1 MDADP
6 EGDLIAINILI
17 EPDAATREL
26 ARVMNARL
34 RQAMPEGFALD
45 ATHMPHVTVL
55 QRYVRS
61 AELEQVLG
69 AIEAIVADPDLTS
82 LRLRATRIAYAEWDP
97 QGIGISSLMLGRDS
111 RLLEAQA
118 GLIVAVA
125 PFAAAGGTATAFA
138 TDRDDPSINAATQRY
153 VERFVPDHSGSRYE
167 PHLSLGM
174 GRLGALDALAA
185 EPFEP
190 CDVRARAVAVFQL
203 GNNGTARR
211 RLRAWPAAAQR
222 LDEPGA

>member
-1 MDADP
+1 MDGDP
-6 EGDLIAINILI
+6 ESDLIAINILI

-26 ARVMNARL
+26 ARGMNARL
-34 RQAMPEGFALD
+34 RQAMPEGFAFD
-45 ATHMPHVTVL
+45 ATRTPHITVL

-69 AIEAIVADPDLTS
+69 AIEAIVAGPDLTS
-82 LRLRATRIAYAEWDP
+82 LRLHATRIACAEWDAP
-97 QGIGISSLMLGRDS
+97 GIGIASLMLGGDS

-125 PFAAAGGTATAFA
+125 PFAAAGGTAAAFA
-138 TDRDDPSINAATQRY
+138 TDPDDPSINTATQRY
-153 VERFVPDHSGSRYE
+153 VERFVPDHSGSGYE
-167 PHLSLGM
+167 PHLSIGM
-174 GRLGALDALAA
+174 GRLGALEALAA

-190 CDVRARAVAVFQL
+190 FGVRARAVAVFQL
-203 GNNGTARR
+203 GNNGTARKR
-211 RLRAWPAAAQR
+211 IRTFRPAAQR

>member
-1 MDADP
+1 MDGDP
-6 EGDLIAINILI
+6 KSDLIAINILI

-26 ARVMNARL
+26 ARGMNARL

-45 ATHMPHVTVL
+45 ASHTPHVTLL

-69 AIEAIVADPDLTS
+69 AIEAIVAGPDLTS

-97 QGIGISSLMLGRDS
+97 PGIGIASLMLGRDP
-111 RLLEAQA
+111 RLLELQA
-118 GLIVAVA
+118 GLIAAVA
-125 PFAAAGGTATAFA
+125 PFAAAEGTPAAFVMQPDEPA
-138 TDRDDPSINAATQRY
+138 INATTVGY
-153 VERFVPDHSGSRYE
+153 VARFVPDHCCESYE
-167 PHLSLGM
+167 AHLSIGM
-174 GRLGALDALAA
+174 GRLGDLEAIEA

-190 CDVRARAVAVFQL
+190 FDVRAQAVAVFQL

-211 RLRAWPAAAQR
+211 RLRTWPVA
-222 LDEPGA
+222 DER